1 LFRENNIPHEK
12 INYFEEP
19 LTESKIKSLLKKL
32 GMSPREIL
40 RTKDEQYK
48 ALINEKT
55 SDEKIVELIAK
66 NPNLL
71 QRPIIEIGDRAI
83 IARPAEKVID
93 FIKANS

>member
-1 LFRENNIPHEK
+1 
-12 INYFEEP
+12 
-19 LTESKIKSLLKKL
+19 
-32 GMSPREIL
+32 MSPREIL

-83 IARPAEKVID
+83 IARPAEKAID